1 MIAAIAVTESS
12 SSSSTT
18 TSSSSSSSSS
28 LSEQKY
34 SSPENE
40 TSEASLSYSVHVL
53 RKVSEPKGV
62 SGRVDVPAAVT
73 VHPALNPSPNPMTTT
88 LYHAHLRW
96 EGAMYDPILIHG

>member
-18 TSSSSSSSSS
+18 TSSSSSSSS